1 LASVKILEVEG
12 IHTYYDLSHV
22 LFDVSISISKGEIVG
37 LLGRNGAGKSTT
49 IKSIMGLTPPKEGK
63 IILNGKD
70 ITRKKPFAIV
80 KEGLSFVPDDRRVF
94 ADLKVEDNLEI
105 PFKREGY
112 WNKQRIYE
120 FFPQLKDIEDRR
132 AGYLSGGEQ
141 QMLAIGRALIN
152 NADLLLLDEPME
164 GLAPLLVRELEKQVL
179 KLKEMGLSILLA
191 EQNINSVLR
200 LVDRVYVIDNG
211 RIKFEGT
218 PKDLEKN
225 EEIKRKYLGV

>member
-1 LASVKILEVEG
+1 MASVKILEVEG